1 MIGNGANDML
11 ALLAAELGIAVIGR
25 EGLSVLA
32 LRSADVVCAS
42 IADALDLL
50 LEPDALVATLR
61 H

>member
-1 MIGNGANDML
+1 
-11 ALLAAELGIAVIGR
+11 
-25 EGLSVLA
+25 VLA